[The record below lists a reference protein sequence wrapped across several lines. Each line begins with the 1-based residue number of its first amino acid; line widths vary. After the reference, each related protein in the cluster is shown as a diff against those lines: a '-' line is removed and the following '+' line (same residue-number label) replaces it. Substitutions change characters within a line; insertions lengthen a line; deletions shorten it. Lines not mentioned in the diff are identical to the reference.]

1 MFDRFDP
8 KQLQVA
14 PGLYDFTKAYGYD
27 EELTRHNLNY
37 VVRPNTAQIL
47 APPLIKPVIK
57 KEKPNFVK
65 KNMSDL
71 TEVSSINMKR
81 VQMMKQQNS
90 EKAHRNRSI
99 QHSSSRRS
107 EITRMSTEPGSTSQ
121 MQSPKRISGIANVKG
136 ISTAKVSSRGHKL
149 QNSTKNKSR
158 KSAKLMFGGPEGSQS

>member
-1 MFDRFDP
+1 MGTVQQMFDRFDP

-37 VVRPNTAQIL
+37 VARPNTAQIL

-65 KNMSDL
+65 KNMNDL

-81 VQMMKQQNS
+81 VQIMKQ
-90 EKAHRNRSI
+90 
-99 QHSSSRRS
+99 
-107 EITRMSTEPGSTSQ
+107 
-121 MQSPKRISGIANVKG
+121 
-136 ISTAKVSSRGHKL
+136 
-149 QNSTKNKSR
+149 
-158 KSAKLMFGGPEGSQS
+158 